1 MIVRNSQ
8 ENSTWGREER
18 DGPQPFKPGD
28 SGEIH
33 IVCLKDK
40 YKVWLSGRRHLPA
53 IMLWDHVIGQFGW
66 STVDMYH

>member
-40 YKVWLSGRRHLPA
+40 YKVWLTG
-53 IMLWDHVIGQFGW
+53 
-66 STVDMYH
+66 